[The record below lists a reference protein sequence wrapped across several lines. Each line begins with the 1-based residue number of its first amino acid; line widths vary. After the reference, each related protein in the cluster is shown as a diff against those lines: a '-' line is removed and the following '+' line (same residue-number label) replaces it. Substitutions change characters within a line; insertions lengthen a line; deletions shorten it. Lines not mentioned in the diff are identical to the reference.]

1 MAVLDSAHDPV
12 DLIVSDMMM
21 PVMGGLE
28 LWRAIRERQ
37 WDTPILFISGY
48 STESITQA
56 TRGDRSAYT
65 LSKPWTV
72 SELGRAVRGAIG
84 GERVTA

>member
-1 MAVLDSAHDPV
+1 
-12 DLIVSDMMM
+12 MMM

-28 LWRAIRERQ
+28 LWRAVREHE
-37 WDTPILFISGY
+37 WDTPILFVSGY

-56 TRGDRSAYT
+56 TRGDRSAFT

-72 SELGRAVRGAIG
+72 SELGRAVRSAI
-84 GERVTA
+84 ESQRVAA